1 MSMDRRSF
9 LGSLAATAVAARAQ
23 PNRPNIIFILADD
36 LGYGDLGCYG
46 QQRIETPNIDR
57 LAVEGMK
64 FTQAY
69 AGACVCAPSL
79 SCLMTGTH
87 GGHTRLRDNIPHGVF
102 LRPDDVTVAEVL
114 KQAGYTT
121 AGYGKWSLGNPG
133 SQGIPIRQGFDEYF
147 GHLNQDQAHF
157 YYPDYL
163 WNNDQV
169 ELLFGNRGVKRTE
182 YAPDLFTER
191 ALDFIGR
198 NRERP
203 FFSYLAYTL
212 PHWSDYD
219 KNSPESQIVPSDR
232 PYSNEKWPQ
241 VEKNYAAM
249 VTRLDR
255 DVGRIMERLKNL
267 GLDTNTLVIFTSD
280 NGPSAEA
287 SHRPAFFNSAG
298 PLRGVKRDMYEGAMR
313 VPMIA
318 RWPGKIEAGAVTDH
332 VCAFWDIL
340 PTFAE
345 LAGVPAPEGIDGIS
359 IVPALLGQP
368 QADHEYFYWDYGH
381 VRETYKQ
388 AVRMGDW
395 KGVRV
400 GARAPLELYDLSE
413 DPGETKNVA
422 DQLPNVVVKIEEILK
437 KARVATPD
445 YPIKALDGSGG

>member
-1 MSMDRRSF
+1 MHR
-9 LGSLAATAVAARAQ
+9 Q
-23 PNRPNIIFILADD
+23 CII
-36 LGYGDLGCYG
+36 
-46 QQRIETPNIDR
+46 
-57 LAVEGMK
+57 
-64 FTQAY
+64 
-69 AGACVCAPSL
+69 
-79 SCLMTGTH
+79 
-87 GGHTRLRDNIPHGVF
+87 
-102 LRPDDVTVAEVL
+102 
-114 KQAGYTT
+114 
-121 AGYGKWSLGNPG
+121 
-133 SQGIPIRQGFDEYF
+133 
-147 GHLNQDQAHF
+147 
-157 YYPDYL
+157 
-163 WNNDQV
+163 QV
-169 ELLFGNRGVKRTE
+169 
-182 YAPDLFTER
+182 
-191 ALDFIGR
+191 
-198 NRERP
+198 
-203 FFSYLAYTL
+203 
-212 PHWSDYD
+212 
-219 KNSPESQIVPSDR
+219 
-232 PYSNEKWPQ
+232 
-241 VEKNYAAM
+241 

-255 DVGRIMERLKNL
+255 DIGRIMERLKNL

-298 PLRGVKRDMYEGAMR
+298 PLPGVKRDMYEGAIR

-345 LAGVPAPEGIDGIS
+345 LAGVPAPAGIDGIS
-359 IVPALLGQP
+359 IVPTLLGQS
-368 QADHEYFYWDYGH
+368 QGNHEYFYWDYGH

-422 DQLPNVVVKIEEILK
+422 DQLPNVVAKIEEILK